1 MGINAKFRKGIFTRI
16 EGWLLLFFLI
26 QCIGITDPPL
36 EIGHNWRQVLTNMVS
51 RNYYESGMDW
61 LYPRIDIAGEKSGIT
76 GAEFPIMNF
85 LIFLCFKAFGFAH
98 WYGRLINLLMV
109 VWGVFRFHKM
119 TKVLFD
125 ERVANYAASS
135 LMASVWFSISRK
147 IMPDTFAV
155 SLVIIGL
162 SYWVQYCI
170 EIRFKDWILGV
181 IFICLGVLSKI
192 PSACLVA
199 ALLPMVWMNQIQQKT
214 KILIFMGA
222 FLSMLPA
229 ILWYFHWVP
238 YINTFGYP
246 WFISKGLVEGIR
258 EILPLWRL
266 LLEKFYFTSFYSF
279 LALAAM
285 IYGIVVCAVKR
296 DKAFWI
302 GVASV
307 TLVFVFYMV
316 KTGSVFPQ
324 HTYYVIPFVP
334 VMCLFVGFGLSSLT
348 RFRFGNKLPN
358 ALIFLIILE
367 GVSNQMHDHFIKK
380 SEMYKLTLASEVSHH
395 IPKSDLVIINSGV
408 NPQEL
413 YFLHRKGWVALN
425 EQVLDINQMN
435 AWIKK
440 GAKYLVFNKSSF
452 KNWVTLDIIESSV
465 TPNFEMVFENE
476 HYALYKLP
484 SDHIE

>member
-1 MGINAKFRKGIFTRI
+1 
-16 EGWLLLFFLI
+16 
-26 QCIGITDPPL
+26 
-36 EIGHNWRQVLTNMVS
+36 
-51 RNYYESGMDW
+51 
-61 LYPRIDIAGEKSGIT
+61 
-76 GAEFPIMNF
+76 
-85 LIFLCFKAFGFAH
+85 
-98 WYGRLINLLMV
+98 
-109 VWGVFRFHKM
+109 
-119 TKVLFD
+119 
-125 ERVANYAASS
+125 
-135 LMASVWFSISRK
+135 
-147 IMPDTFAV
+147 
-155 SLVIIGL
+155 
-162 SYWVQYCI
+162 
-170 EIRFKDWILGV
+170 
-181 IFICLGVLSKI
+181 
-192 PSACLVA
+192 
-199 ALLPMVWMNQIQQKT
+199 
-214 KILIFMGA
+214 MGA

-229 ILWYFHWVP
+229 ILWYFYWVP
-238 YINTFGYP
+238 YLNTFGYP

-258 EILPLWRL
+258 EILLLWRL

-296 DKAFWI
+296 DKDFWI
-302 GVASV
+302 GIAAIA
-307 TLVFVFYMV
+307 LVFVFYMV

-367 GVSNQMHDHFIKK
+367 GVSNQMHDHFIKT
-380 SEMYKLTLASEVSHH
+380 SEMYKLTLASEVSSH
-395 IPKSDLVIINSGV
+395 IPKSDLVVINSGV

-452 KNWVTLDIIESSV
+452 KNWVTLDIIQSSV